1 MHLGINCIQYYRY
14 DSVYECENI
23 IRQFSF
29 IRQII
34 SFQIVYMLL
43 SCTGDSGYPLEPYL
57 LTPFGNPSTEAEAS
71 YNRSHKRTRVLIE
84 QTFGLLKS
92 RFRCLHKSG
101 GSLQYIPQKCAKIIV
116 ACLLLHNYCVKRR
129 IPNPEM
135 LDPDDDDDDD
145 ADDPPV
151 AGHLNATGQDARL
164 EVVENFFTRPRHR

>member
-1 MHLGINCIQYYRY
+1 M
-14 DSVYECENI
+14 DT
-23 IRQFSF
+23 
-29 IRQII
+29 
-34 SFQIVYMLL
+34 LL
-43 SCTGDSGYPLEPYL
+43 SRISLLRLEIQALKQKQAITGV
-57 LTPFGNPSTEAEAS
+57 
-71 YNRSHKRTRVLIE
+71 KWTRVLIE

-101 GSLQYIPQKCAKIIV
+101 VSLQYIPQKCANIIV

-145 ADDPPV
+145 AHDPPV